1 MVQPLV
7 LPTFPAP
14 IELRTA
20 RVLLRQWKDS
30 DFIAYAAMNA
40 DAKVRRYFPSLLD
53 TALSNAEAERIRGGI
68 SQRGWGMWAMEIPG
82 VMPFAGFVGLNPP
95 MYPAIWQPAV
105 EIGWRLPVEA
115 WGQGYASEAAEAS
128 LYFAFEYL
136 RLPAVIAVSVAT
148 NKPSHAVMT
157 RIGMTRWHGV
167 EFDHPRVP
175 SDWPLRSHF
184 VHRITQDEWRVL
196 RATREA
202 KAKSLDS
209 TRIAGRKR
217 VKSRTS
223 A

>member
-1 MVQPLV
+1 MPQPLV

-14 IELRTA
+14 VELRTH
-20 RVLLRQWKDS
+20 RVLLRQWKES

-40 DAKVRRYFPSLLD
+40 DPKVRRYFPSVLD
-53 TALSNAEAERIRGGI
+53 ATLSNAEAERIRGGV

-115 WGQGYASEAAEAS
+115 WGKGYATEAAEAS

-136 RLPAVIAVSVAT
+136 RLPKVIALSVTT
-148 NKPSHAVMT
+148 NKPSHAVMA
-157 RIGMTRWHGV
+157 RIGMSRWHGM

-175 SDWPLRSHF
+175 ADWHLRNHI
-184 VHRITQDEWRVL
+184 VHRITQDEWRAL

-202 KAKSLDS
+202 KEKSPDS
-209 TRIAGRKR
+209 ALLSSRKR
-217 VKSRTS
+217 LKSRTS